1 MALRAV
7 TDFNDLNDI
16 LLRET
21 GYGLAPLNDF
31 SYDDQQYPTLF
42 NKIFMSSSY
51 VGCMLVYVKATDSG
65 TEEEFILLI
74 TVNDDSYIDKKK
86 ESDTSPFL
94 NDASQFE
101 FFTESEYGET
111 YVKFRYKDNDHYYY
125 AVSVY
130 KYELTTSNNVKCWGK
145 QTNSYWISYG
155 DYETVYYS
163 YDENPIGE
171 CKFFS
176 TVIDDTRETQHITT
190 LAEVEAL
197 ILAKTGYAIS
207 SDVQYDISNRLDQGM
222 VFFFN
227 FKEEDTTSQAL
238 YIVSPYQS
246 NEYVN
251 DDDIFLSGSD
261 LYFARGCAP
270 DNVYLLEYNV
280 VEDGGS
286 YIIGGARSYDYV
298 YGVPDY
304 AGTSIGTGDGDDVI
318 KFSTIKR
325 VTNPTIDEAIERLR
339 TTLGGIKTSIF
350 STFTIKP
357 DITKLLNWLNL
368 TPGNYYS
375 TLYRGYKWREDATES
390 IVAKAIEC
398 FNTVNPPGITPVEN
412 PYSNG
417 RDIWYQEEG
426 NYSTRKGYLYFTWDY
441 QETRYTTR
449 QKGVFVKYEV
459 TLNSSGATYPYY
471 LDITNAQ
478 TENVPYP
485 TEASQSSW
493 SSYQSSLNSAYG
505 LIVPIT
511 TLKPKQFA
519 KYVKYQGNPPSTAT
533 DSNQYNWDAL
543 FGDISDA
550 IRYVDGS
557 SEDIAVDDMAER
569 IEALTRIDLISA
581 ANKNMTNWTS
591 SGSGNVT
598 LAFTNNVNEL
608 EFTSSRGGSYTDPN
622 NVTWPYAVY
631 GTNGSQ
637 TINVYSNIKLCFCKD
652 SQYYDSS
659 NNRYYILAYD
669 NTRGAIG
676 YVKSVAYSYQVDIVS
691 SGGSTRPSSS
701 DTMKAFRN
709 TTYPTGSAVLY
720 GTASSNPN
728 VPIFDTIQECL
739 DYFTGVTKTYG
750 LTVPTT
756 ANSSYSLSLKAK
768 SPTGFDASTNHISI
782 TNGSSTENITLSNTA
797 SNDFSNYSATF
808 TAEGSDITITLDL
821 STITG
826 SGTIELDIKD
836 VSMYANS

>member
-21 GYGLAPLNDF
+21 GYGLAPINDF
-31 SYDDQQYPTLF
+31 TYDDQQYPTLF

-51 VGCMLVYVKATDSG
+51 VGCMLAYVKATDSG

-74 TVNDDSYIDKKK
+74 TVNDDSYLDKKK
-86 ESDTSPFL
+86 EDGTSPFL
-94 NDASQFE
+94 NDASLFE
-101 FFTESEYGET
+101 IYTESEYDET

-145 QTNSYWISYG
+145 QTNSYWVSYG

-163 YDENPIGE
+163 YDENPIAE

-176 TVIDDTRETQHITT
+176 TVIDDTREIQHITT
-190 LAEVEAL
+190 LADVEAL

-207 SDVQYDISNRLDQGM
+207 SDVQYDISNRLDCGM

-238 YIVSPYQS
+238 YIASPYQS
-246 NEYVN
+246 AEYVN
-251 DDDIFLSGSD
+251 EDDIFLSDSD

-270 DNVYLLEYNV
+270 DNVYLLQYNV

-286 YIIGGARSYDYV
+286 YIIGGARSHDYV

-304 AGTSIGTGDGDDVI
+304 TGTSVSTGDGDDNI

-350 STFTIKP
+350 GTFTIKP
-357 DITKLLNWLNL
+357 DVTKLLNWLNL

-375 TLYRGYKWREDATES
+375 TLYRGYKWREDATEL
-390 IVAKAIEC
+390 IVVKAIEC

-412 PYSNG
+412 PYANS

-449 QKGVFVKYEV
+449 QKGVFIKYEV

-485 TEASQSSW
+485 TEASQASW
-493 SSYQSSLNSAYG
+493 SSYQSSLNGAYG
-505 LIVPIT
+505 LIIPIT
-511 TLKPKQFA
+511 TLKPKEFA

-550 IRYVDGS
+550 IRYVDGT
-557 SEDIAVDDMAER
+557 SENISVEDMSDR
-569 IEALTRIDLISA
+569 IEALARIDLISA
-581 ANKNMTNWTS
+581 ENKNMTNWTT
-591 SGSGNVT
+591 SGSGSVT
-598 LAFTNNVNEL
+598 LAFTNNVNEM
-608 EFTSSRGGSYTDPN
+608 EFRGSFSDISQLSQAIEDATGIAISTSYITSGSLWQAFGSNTIYGAYYGYSNYMYVFAIDANSGGMRLVHNGNIVKVSPINSGTYNFRYYNYNRDSTHVNGTVGGMATTAPWELSNIGGVDDTKFVVIFPYTD
-622 NVTWPYAVY
+622 
-631 GTNGSQ
+631 
-637 TINVYSNIKLCFCKD
+637 
-652 SQYYDSS
+652 
-659 NNRYYILAYD
+659 
-669 NTRGAIG
+669 
-676 YVKSVAYSYQVDIVS
+676 
-691 SGGSTRPSSS
+691 
-701 DTMKAFRN
+701 
-709 TTYPTGSAVLY
+709 
-720 GTASSNPN
+720 
-728 VPIFDTIQECL
+728 
-739 DYFTGVTKTYG
+739 KTYS

-797 SNDFSNYSATF
+797 SNDFSSYSATF

-836 VSMYANS
+836 VSMYASS